1 MALLRRRREG
11 ESDSWC
17 LRQDDKTTTTT
28 TSVEIRIKAPGSHGC
43 WFWFYFR
50 MTKRS
55 QSVVGSH
62 TDSHPLSS
70 IAVELFTNKRAS
82 QSGSTP
88 VIRSALSS
96 IPIFLFL
103 IFCFFSFYF
112 MELFLCQRNSFISNW
127 MTDWLRERTPA
138 TDPVRLLFAAP
149 RPVRSVSHKT
159 IKTNRRR
166 ANGIPFN
173 SLVNFRCPSLN
184 FWTSWR

>member
-1 MALLRRRREG
+1 MDA
-11 ESDSWC
+11 DS
-17 LRQDDKTTTTT
+17 
-28 TSVEIRIKAPGSHGC
+28 
-43 WFWFYFR
+43 FYFR

-55 QSVVGSH
+55 QSAVGSH

-103 IFCFFSFYF
+103 IFCFFSFF
-112 MELFLCQRNSFISNW
+112 FNSWSFSCASEILSSPTEW
-127 MTDWLRERTPA
+127 LTDWLRERTPA